1 MLDVSYEKLTRLL
14 LRRIFLMFPMLVGL
28 TIGIIGNSAILSVKT
43 FLLVELGMAVL
54 SPLFSAV
61 ITSGVRTPS
70 YHSSR
75 TTRPLIPAART
86 QPYPGPTPLA
96 TAESLPI
103 I

>member
-54 SPLFSAV
+54 SPLQCSNH
-61 ITSGVRTPS
+61 IRSKDT
-70 YHSSR
+70 
-75 TTRPLIPAART
+75 I
-86 QPYPGPTPLA
+86 
-96 TAESLPI
+96 LPF
-103 I
+103 